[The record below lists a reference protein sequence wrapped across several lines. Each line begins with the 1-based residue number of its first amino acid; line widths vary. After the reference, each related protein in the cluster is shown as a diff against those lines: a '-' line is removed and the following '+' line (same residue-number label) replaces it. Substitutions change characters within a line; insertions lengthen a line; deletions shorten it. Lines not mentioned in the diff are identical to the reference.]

1 MNFLP
6 IDDALPELLARL
18 REASAVVL
26 RAPTGAGKTTRVP
39 PALLPHLPAGKLLLL
54 EPRRVAARAAARRMA
69 DEDGTRLGD
78 RFGYHVRFDKQAGRH
93 TRCVAVTPGIL
104 LRNLLDDPFL
114 EDVACVVFDEF
125 HERGIDADLALGMV
139 RLLRTT
145 VRPDLKLVVMSATLD
160 VGAVSAYL
168 GDCPVVTSEGRT
180 FPVEIRYRPRRTD
193 TQLTAAVADAVR
205 EAVATDA
212 GDVLAFLPGLR
223 EIRETAGLLNSLEN
237 QGVAV
242 LPLHGDLPP
251 EQQDAAL
258 RKFDRRK
265 VVLATNVAE
274 TSVTVDGVTVVVD
287 SGVARQMEFDAAVG
301 MDRLRLSPISK
312 ASADQRAG
320 RAGRTQPGAC
330 VRLWDELGHRARPDH
345 TDPEIRRVDVCGA
358 LLQLLAFGESDVR
371 GFPWFDPPK
380 AEAVAQ
386 GLRLLELLGA
396 VRAGSV
402 SDGDYQTPSLT
413 LPARNEVTL
422 TPLGR
427 RMADLP
433 VHPRLAR
440 MLIAGA
446 ELGIADRAAL
456 AAALISERDP
466 FLRDPSF
473 RTDPPP
479 TESDVLDR
487 VEALE
492 EFDRTGRTR
501 FAVGELHRGGAKG
514 VLQVA
519 SRLNPTPL
527 GERGKGEGE
536 SGQRKN
542 PPHPQPLSPRGVGS
556 ELLFALFTAY
566 PDRLAKR
573 RTPADRRAKMVGGR
587 GVKLAPQSG
596 VNEPDLFVCVDVDAG
611 TGAEAFVRQA
621 SGVRREWLPS
631 AQLKTG
637 IEVLFDESAGKIVA
651 RKQTRFADLVID
663 DTAGHF
669 ANETEAARV
678 LAEAATA
685 RWDRVRPPDD
695 TAPGAFLLRVRCLR
709 EWLPDADLPD
719 VTEAGLQEMLPDVC
733 RGLRSLEAIR
743 NGHWLDQIR
752 GRFSYKQLQ
761 FVDAEAPERLEVP
774 TGSEIKLEYAVGK
787 PPVLAV
793 RIQELFGLTETP
805 RIARGTV
812 KVLLHLLSPNYRPQ
826 QVTDDLAS
834 FWANGYPLVRKE
846 LRARYPKHSWPDD
859 PATAAAVRGPKKRG

>member
-1 MNFLP
+1 MPLPRLP
-6 IDDALPELLARL
+6 IDDVLPELLARL
-18 REASAVVL
+18 REANAVVL

-39 PALLPHLPAGKLLLL
+39 PAVLDQLPAGKLLLL

-93 TRCVAVTPGIL
+93 TRCIAVTPGIL
-104 LRNLLDDPFL
+104 LRHLLDDPFL

-125 HERGIDADLALGMV
+125 HERGLDADLALGMV
-139 RLLRTT
+139 RLLRST

-160 VGAVSAYL
+160 VQAVGAYL

-193 TQLTAAVADAVR
+193 TPVTAAAADAVR
-205 EAVATDA
+205 EAVADTP
-212 GDVLAFLPGLR
+212 GDVLVFLPGLR
-223 EIRETAGLLNSLEN
+223 EIRDTAGLLDSLEK

-258 RKFDRRK
+258 RKLDRRK
-265 VVLATNVAE
+265 IVLATNVAE
-274 TSVTVDGVTVVVD
+274 TSVTVEGVTVVID
-287 SGVARQMEFDAAVG
+287 SGLARQMEFDASVG
-301 MDRLRLSPISK
+301 MDRLRLAPISK

-330 VRLWDELGHRARPDH
+330 VRLWDEFGHRSRPDH
-345 TDPEIRRVDVCGA
+345 TEPEIRRVDVCGA
-358 LLQLLAFGESDVR
+358 LLQLLAFGEADVR
-371 GFPWFDPPK
+371 NFPWFDPPK
-380 AEAVAQ
+380 ADAVGQA
-386 GLRLLELLGA
+386 LALLELLGA

-402 SDGDYQTPSLT
+402 SDGLPEEPSLT
-413 LPARNEVTL
+413 LPAL
-422 TPLGR
+422 TDLGR

-456 AAALISERDP
+456 AAALLSERDP
-466 FLRDPSF
+466 FLRDGTIPD
-473 RTDPPP
+473 RPP
-479 TESDVLDR
+479 TWSDVLDR

-501 FAVGELHRGGAKG
+501 FAVGELHRGGAHG

-519 SRLNPTPL
+519 GRLVASTSRDREGMVGRAGGVSPLFRHNRQGAYTP
-527 GERGKGEGE
+527 R
-536 SGQRKN
+536 
-542 PPHPQPLSPRGVGS
+542 SPDGDA
-556 ELLFALFTAY
+556 LLFAVFTAY

-596 VNEPDLFVCVDVDAG
+596 VGEPDLFVCVDVDAG

-621 SGVRREWLPS
+621 SGVRRDWLP
-631 AQLKTG
+631 ADKLTTG
-637 IEVLFDESAGKIVA
+637 IEVLFDEQAEKIVA

-669 ANETEAARV
+669 ADEEAAARV
-678 LAEAATA
+678 LASAAAA

-695 TAPGAFLLRVRCLR
+695 TAAGAFLLRVRCLR

-719 VTEAGLQEMLPDVC
+719 VTDAGLREMLPDVC
-733 RGLRSLEAIR
+733 RGLRSLDAVR
-743 NGHWLDQIR
+743 NGPWLDQIR
-752 GRFSYKQLQ
+752 GRFRYQQLQ
-761 FVDAEAPERLEVP
+761 FVDAEAPERIGVP
-774 TGSEIKLEYAVGK
+774 TGSAIEVEYAVGRA
-787 PPVLAV
+787 PVLAV

-805 RIARGTV
+805 RVARGTV
-812 KVLLHLLSPNYRPQ
+812 KVLLHLLSPSHRPQ

-859 PATAAAVRGPKKRG
+859 PLTAEAIRGPRKRG